1 MDRPRT
7 PPNVGRVPG
16 CTCSRLRRATRA
28 ITQLYDDALAPSGLR
43 VTQFSLL
50 RNLEREG
57 PSRMSELAEKLLLDR
72 TALTRTLEPLLAAGY
87 VEVTRGRDAR
97 TRDVSITRTG
107 RTAVAAA
114 VGPWKRAQAA
124 VARRIGRERLDAL
137 IATLAE
143 LESLHPDAAER
154 G

>member
-1 MDRPRT
+1 MDRPHT
-7 PPNVGRVPG
+7 PPNVGRDPG

-50 RNLEREG
+50 RKLEREG

-107 RTAVAAA
+107 RAAVAAA
-114 VGPWKRAQAA
+114 VGPWKRAQAT

-143 LESLHPDAAER
+143 LESLHPDAAGR